1 MADQKC
7 FPPVW
12 HLKHLRTHLENAVGL
27 EFWTIPYYMTT
38 MYSIRNPA
46 SEAFQLIRSVV
57 YQEMLHME
65 LAANLFNAYCKKEFR
80 FLKRFLQ
87 YKKIPVLDFKI
98 DTPNPLKKFPKATA
112 ELGPLDLARID
123 TMCLIEYPE
132 WLTERT
138 PRLEEDINKYGSIAE
153 FYQALEFGM
162 TELVAHL
169 KGGRNQLD
177 VFRNFYQDFKHP
189 IITKDGKEGLKQACN
204 LVWAITDQGEGQTM
218 GDKEIPA
225 KYRNTADDPEPSWSH
240 YRKFL
245 KVRRDL
251 LRDAEEVPGLETYSG
266 TAVPEKGS
274 PGHEAQKQLI
284 GNFKKFLAMLEDMI
298 NTGQPP
304 GNFGSLMPTIG
315 ANILS
320 CWQNGAIPKFYQD

>member
-1 MADQKC
+1 MADQNC
-7 FPPVW
+7 FPPRW
-12 HLKHLRTHLENAVGL
+12 DLSHLKTHLESAVGL
-27 EFWTIPYYMTT
+27 EFWTIPYYMTA
-38 MYSIRNPA
+38 MYSIKDPA
-46 SEAFQLIRSVV
+46 SPAFQLIRSVV

-65 LAANLFNAYCKKEFR
+65 LAANMFNAYAEDFR
-80 FLKRFLQ
+80 FLKQFLQ
-87 YKKIPVLDFKI
+87 YERIPVLDFSI
-98 DTPNPLKKFPKATA
+98 DTPDPRKEFPNYTA
-112 ELGPLDLARID
+112 ELGPLDLRRID
-123 TMCLIEYPE
+123 TMCLVEYPE

-138 PRLEEDINKYGSIAE
+138 PRLEEDITKYGSIAE
-153 FYQALEFGM
+153 FYKALEFGM

-189 IITKDGKEGLKQACN
+189 VITNDGEAGLKQAFN

-218 GDKEIPA
+218 GDTAIRA
-225 KYRNTADDPEPSWSH
+225 KYQNTADDPKPSWSH
-240 YRKFL
+240 YRKFR

-251 LRDAEEVPGLETYSG
+251 LRDVEEVPGLGTYSG
-266 TAVPEKGS
+266 IPDPEEGS
-274 PGHEAQKQLI
+274 PGYKAQQNLI
-284 GNFKKFLAMLEDMI
+284 KNFAKFLGMLEDMI

-320 CWQNGAIPKFYQD
+320 CWQNGAIPKFYKD